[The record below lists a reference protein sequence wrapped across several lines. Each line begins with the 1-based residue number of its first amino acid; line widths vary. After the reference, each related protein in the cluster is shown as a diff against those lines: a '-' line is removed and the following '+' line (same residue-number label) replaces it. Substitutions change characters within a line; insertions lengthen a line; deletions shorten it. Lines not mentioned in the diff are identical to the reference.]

1 MKPEDYRKVV
11 KFCDKARENSFGV
24 CWCGK
29 LHSDAAEKLKP
40 EEQII
45 VRNESNSCLV
55 TELFANFQTSID
67 RKSIIGETH
76 SVEEMEKLML
86 EFAKFNIKPSD
97 VLGKTV
103 IFECKSISAYE

>member
-11 KFCDKARENSFGV
+11 KFCDKGKCKVRENSFGV

-55 TELFANFQTSID
+55 TELFAKLLQIEKVSQEKPILQKKW
-67 RKSIIGETH
+67 KS
-76 SVEEMEKLML
+76 
-86 EFAKFNIKPSD
+86 
-97 VLGKTV
+97 
-103 IFECKSISAYE
+103 

>member
-1 MKPEDYRKVV
+1 MTKVNV
-11 KFCDKARENSFGV
+11 KSGKIHSG
-24 CWCGK
+24 CGK

-67 RKSIIGETH
+67 RKSIIEETH

>member
-11 KFCDKARENSFGV
+11 KFCDKGKCKVRENSFGV

-45 VRNESNSCLV
+45 VRNESNSCLF
-55 TELFANFQTSID
+55 TELFANFYRQKKYHRRNTF
-67 RKSIIGETH
+67 RRR
-76 SVEEMEKLML
+76 
-86 EFAKFNIKPSD
+86 N
-97 VLGKTV
+97 GKV
-103 IFECKSISAYE
+103 DARIC